1 MKGVLVSIL
10 IPIYGVEKYIKRCA
24 ESLLGQTYQNIE
36 YIFVNDCTKDKSI
49 KILKEVIDCYP
60 NREGQIKII
69 NHEQN
74 RGLAAARNTAV
85 ENAHGDFILHVD
97 SDDYVATNIV
107 EKLVKK
113 QVETNADIVCT
124 DLYRCVDQNKEEI
137 KYPYDENNE
146 SFIRNIFYGKQE
158 SWIWGKLIR
167 KRLYVDNAIKV
178 EEGCNMAED
187 FQVLPRLA
195 YFSNRIAYVKEP
207 LYFYECS
214 NASSYCKKVNE
225 SQKMQQWR
233 SFDILYSFFEQSQFL
248 NDLEYSAAEMVY
260 FHLKAFVQKNGLSDD
275 FFVLLKKRWECISCM
290 TKLKSILKYLIIP
303 KICFILGPKFL
314 RQISRVFKKEVAK

>member
-1 MKGVLVSIL
+1 MNNPLISIL
-10 IPIYGVEKYIKRCA
+10 VPIYGVEKYIQRCV
-24 ESLLGQTYQNIE
+24 ESLLEQTYRNIE
-36 YIFVNDCTKDKSI
+36 FIFVNDYTKDKSVE
-49 KILKEVIDCYP
+49 ILKEIIDSYP
-60 NREGQIKII
+60 NRKSQIKII
-69 NHEQN
+69 NHERN

-233 SFDILYSFFEQSQFL
+233 SFDILYSFFEQYLSQ
-248 NDLEYSAAEMVY
+248 DLP
-260 FHLKAFVQKNGLSDD
+260 KKNLLHQFGSYYTNKKSNSLSQSHSC
-275 FFVLLKKRWECISCM
+275 LLRCAGENI
-290 TKLKSILKYLIIP
+290 
-303 KICFILGPKFL
+303 
-314 RQISRVFKKEVAK
+314 

>member
-1 MKGVLVSIL
+1 MNNPIISIL
-10 IPIYGVEKYIKRCA
+10 VPIYGVEKYIQRCV
-24 ESLLGQTYQNIE
+24 ESLLEQTYRNIE
-36 YIFVNDCTKDKSI
+36 FIFVNDYTKDKSVE
-49 KILKEVIDCYP
+49 ILKEIIDSYP
-60 NREGQIKII
+60 NRKSQIKII
-69 NHEQN
+69 NHERN

-207 LYFYECS
+207 LYFYECT

-225 SQKMQQWR
+225 IQKMQQWR
-233 SFDILYSFFEQSQFL
+233 SFEINYDFFK
-248 NDLEYSAAEMVY
+248 NTDLKMGLDFCCAEMIY
-260 FHLKAFVQKNGLSDD
+260 SHMKQFVQYDSLRDDYYFFLKKKWKNVFPITKRNLSCKKK
-275 FFVLLKKRWECISCM
+275 FFVSICVLCNPSVLKTIGKIIWKR
-290 TKLKSILKYLIIP
+290 
-303 KICFILGPKFL
+303 
-314 RQISRVFKKEVAK
+314 

>member
-1 MKGVLVSIL
+1 MNNPLISIL
-10 IPIYGVEKYIKRCA
+10 VPIYGVEKYIQRCV
-24 ESLLGQTYQNIE
+24 ESLLEQTYRNIE
-36 YIFVNDCTKDKSI
+36 FIFVNDYTKDKSVE
-49 KILKEVIDCYP
+49 ILKEIIDSCP
-60 NREGQIKII
+60 NRKSQIKII
-69 NHEQN
+69 NHERN
-74 RGLAAARNTAV
+74 RGLAAARNTAIAAAQGEFV
-85 ENAHGDFILHVD
+85 IHID
-97 SDDYVATNIV
+97 SDDYVATDIV

-124 DLYRCVDQNKEEI
+124 DLYRCVGQNKEEI
-137 KYPYDENNE
+137 KYPYEENNA

-167 KRLYVDNAIKV
+167 KRLYVDNNIKV

-248 NDLEYSAAEMVY
+248 NDLEYSAAEMIY

-275 FFVLLKKRWECISCM
+275 FFVLLKKRWECISCT

-303 KICFILGPKFL
+303 KMCFVLGPKVL
-314 RQISRVFKKEVAK
+314 RQTSRVCKKR